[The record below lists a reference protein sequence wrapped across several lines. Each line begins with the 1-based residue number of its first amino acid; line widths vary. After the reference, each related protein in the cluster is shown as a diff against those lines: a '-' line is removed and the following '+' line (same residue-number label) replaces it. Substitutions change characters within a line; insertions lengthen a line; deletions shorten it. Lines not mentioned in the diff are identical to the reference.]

1 MWFILLICVFS
12 IAILT
17 MNLINIGNLDKYCP
31 PKRKVTDTKGV
42 DEDLDS
48 QTFLLIR
55 ILNWIF
61 GSVAVITGVYL
72 INLWHE
78 RDDYKNELKTTL
90 FVKIGCV
97 AFLILSFVSL
107 VCSSMTLSNVTH
119 DAFSCSED
127 DKDVTGNNILGIQ
140 HQSIKTLS
148 ITILA
153 MCIFL
158 FIMSIVMVYDVFF
171 KKTVKQKKDDA
182 KKALDDLAKVKPDQF
197 GTKSMEDKLIAMRHA
212 LEEGAALNDDDKSS
226 YDANILLIETKI
238 QENGQKIDENKQKL
252 LTESEKLKS
261 SIEDTKKRLDANKN
275 FTIYKDMFKGEMTTA
290 KKKEIFKYLCENA
303 KNTHF
308 KDLVADDAFYKQRKE
323 PIAVYC
329 KYGDEGYKEL
339 ENFVSWTDRDEGVKK
354 YLDHLCSDDSIE
366 KDEKDIKLKSIFMI
380 ESYKELIKTK
390 YGDAFKVM
398 VDRNGNLYD
407 DPFFK
412 LQQGGLCKKPTAQ
425 PVSQPVPVT
434 ELARAAPPA
443 AVVQPVAKVEEPA
456 AVAVQANAE
465 NPPVKAENPLVKT
478 EQKQVKLVSD
488 DKLSPLPLEEPTV
501 ETPVSAAASSASA
514 YDPAILPD
522 NSEFYKDV
530 IDTKYKKS
538 DLDLLFT
545 GKNLPISVKGNLLER
560 SVRASRASA
569 EDQEKPLWFSS
580 KKNKNKK

>member
-1 MWFILLICVFS
+1 MTLFADKYMWFILLICVFS

-107 VCSSMTLSNVTH
+107 VCSSMALSNVTH

-182 KKALDDLAKVKPDQF
+182 KKALDDLAKVKSDQF

-290 KKKEIFKYLCENA
+290 KKKELFKYLCENA

-329 KYGDEGYKEL
+329 KYGDDGYKEL
-339 ENFVSWTDRDEGVKK
+339 ENFVSWADRNNVKG
-354 YLDHLCSDDSIE
+354 YFDHLCSDDSTE

-398 VDRNGNLYD
+398 VDRNGNLND

-412 LQQGGLCKKPTAQ
+412 LQQSLCKKAEAP
-425 PVSQPVPVT
+425 PVSQATSIT
-434 ELARAAPPA
+434 ELARPAATVPVLAAPQVNIEQVVNPQPQ
-443 AVVQPVAKVEEPA
+443 AVVKTELVATVPE
-456 AVAVQANAE
+456 
-465 NPPVKAENPLVKT
+465 VKT
-478 EQKQVKLVSD
+478 EQ
-488 DKLSPLPLEEPTV
+488 P
-501 ETPVSAAASSASA
+501 AAAAKPS
-514 YDPAILPD
+514 PT
-522 NSEFYKDV
+522 
-530 IDTKYKKS
+530 DT
-538 DLDLLFT
+538 T
-545 GKNLPISVKGNLLER
+545 PP
-560 SVRASRASA
+560 SA
-569 EDQEKPLWFSS
+569 EEES
-580 KKNKNKK
+580 KDEQVR